1 MPPYR
6 NQTQA
11 PAQTGNQSPYF
22 RPGKR
27 NKGLTDMANYM
38 SRDLASARF
47 APDQLQSMILGYYR
61 NPTQAAQ
68 GYLPFFQNAIA
79 ASAQPMLRQAGQDR
93 MRLSANVA
101 SRFGGNVSSE
111 EFRQTNQFDD
121 YVARAI
127 SEQAAQAGPAALAAA
142 SQNAYGATAA
152 YGQMAGQEG
161 QLRSQILAAIAGQ
174 QKDPNF
180 FAQLLGTA
188 AGVGMKFVPGMG

>member
-1 MPPYR
+1 MPKLQLQRAP
-6 NQTQA
+6 TQ
-11 PAQTGNQSPYF
+11 PNTSNSVPYF
-22 RPGKR
+22 RKGKK
-27 NKGLTDMANYM
+27 NQGLTDFANYM
-38 SRDLASARF
+38 GGQLQGAGF
-47 APDQLQSMILGYYR
+47 APKQLQQQILGYYQ

-68 GYLPFFQNAIA
+68 GFLPYFQNAIS
-79 ASAQPMLRQAGQDR
+79 ASAAPMLRQAGQDR

-152 YGQMAGQEG
+152 YGQFAGQEA
-161 QLRSQILAAIAGQ
+161 QLRNQILASIAGQ
-174 QKDPNF
+174 TKDPNF
-180 FAQLLGTA
+180 FGQLLGTA
-188 AGVGMKFVPGMG
+188 VGVGAKFIPGL